1 MSFSDALIQLMRI
14 NKVLKRSGISAE
26 IIDLRSIRPLDK
38 GTILKSVKKTRN
50 LLVLDNGWKSF
61 GVSSEIISIVSE
73 KLSGS
78 LKSNPVRLGV
88 KEMPIPSTRVLAKD
102 FYIDLRDILSS
113 IEKITKKGYLLKQSI
128 NTYRLKILM
137 RWTYHT
143 KISLVH
149 FKMKNKNNTKFEKTF
164 LNRGYLVEKVE
175 DSKSLNYINNVI
187 QKKIQK
193 LLKTKKTINFNHL
206 HKIINEK
213 NLNKMRLSLIN
224 HINNDKNFKDN
235 YFNIAKK
242 MLEEIVG
249 NELAIQNNINLSIQL
264 PNDESSLLPLHSDT
278 WSGDSP
284 FESVLWIPLVNC
296 YNTKSMFIL
305 NSKKLKNFNK
315 NFNSKKIKSVSD
327 LYNKY
332 KKDLKFIKI
341 DHGQYLLFNQNLP
354 HGNLVNRTKET
365 RISLNCRFKGLFT
378 PYSQKELGSFFPH
391 LNFEPQQK
399 LV

>member
-1 MSFSDALIQLMRI
+1 
-14 NKVLKRSGISAE
+14 
-26 IIDLRSIRPLDK
+26 
-38 GTILKSVKKTRN
+38 
-50 LLVLDNGWKSF
+50 
-61 GVSSEIISIVSE
+61 
-73 KLSGS
+73 
-78 LKSNPVRLGV
+78 
-88 KEMPIPSTRVLAKD
+88 
-102 FYIDLRDILSS
+102 
-113 IEKITKKGYLLKQSI
+113 
-128 NTYRLKILM
+128 M

-378 PYSQKELGSFFPH
+378 PYSQKELGSFFSP
-391 LNFEPQQK
+391 LK
-399 LV
+399 LRAATKIGLEYNHPGEN

>member
-1 MSFSDALIQLMRI
+1 
-14 NKVLKRSGISAE
+14 
-26 IIDLRSIRPLDK
+26 
-38 GTILKSVKKTRN
+38 
-50 LLVLDNGWKSF
+50 
-61 GVSSEIISIVSE
+61 
-73 KLSGS
+73 
-78 LKSNPVRLGV
+78 
-88 KEMPIPSTRVLAKD
+88 
-102 FYIDLRDILSS
+102 
-113 IEKITKKGYLLKQSI
+113 
-128 NTYRLKILM
+128 
-137 RWTYHT
+137 
-143 KISLVH
+143 
-149 FKMKNKNNTKFEKTF
+149 
-164 LNRGYLVEKVE
+164 
-175 DSKSLNYINNVI
+175 
-187 QKKIQK
+187 
-193 LLKTKKTINFNHL
+193 
-206 HKIINEK
+206 
-213 NLNKMRLSLIN
+213 MRLSLIN
-224 HINNDKNFKDN
+224 HINNDKNFRT
-235 YFNIAKK
+235 IILILLKK

-249 NELAIQNNINLSIQL
+249 KRIGTKQYKLSIQL

-332 KKDLKFIKI
+332 KKGFEIYQI

-391 LNFEPQQK
+391 QTSSRNKIGLEYKHPGDN
-399 LV
+399 